1 MLNTCEVYA
10 KDYNI
15 LFNAKKSKLMYFGRN
30 NINTNNMMS
39 MSNGTRQGRK
49 SMFKHGG
56 DNIGVNIHPVCGM
69 YRAAQSAA
77 LC

>member
-39 MSNGTRQGRK
+39 MSNGTRID
-49 SMFKHGG
+49 FVEHN
-56 DNIGVNIHPVCGM
+56 NIFRYHT
-69 YRAAQSAA
+69 
-77 LC
+77 